1 MGVATIYGLS
11 HAHHKKHFPEKSY
24 KIKTNY
30 HHCFDQK
37 DWLIY
42 SSFYYYCLSC
52 FLSYWFFAM
61 LAVLL
66 TYLSIEP
73 KKETLHFSFSF
84 YKFAL
89 FLQYKD
95 YYIYI
100 THRWFILVKLFLT
113 FALTKILNTQ
123 SSQLAASGKFSFKN
137 ANFLSIILL
146 QSITLALKNYQI
158 WKLSFPFS
166 F

>member
-1 MGVATIYGLS
+1 MANHLWVKPRPYEKAKEKLCPG
-11 HAHHKKHFPEKSY
+11 KSY
-24 KIKTNY
+24 FTKSKQITIIVLIK
-30 HHCFDQK
+30 K

-52 FLSYWFFAM
+52 FLWYWFFAM
-61 LAVLL
+61 LAVL

-73 KKETLHFSFSF
+73 KKETLHFFLF
-84 YKFAL
+84 
-89 FLQYKD
+89 FLQICTFSYF
-95 YYIYI
+95 YL